1 MKLQRRVYSVL
12 IISASAQADHALRE
26 LLPELLYEPV
36 QTVASIAAAGRAAA
50 ERSYDFVILNSPL
63 PDDPGLSFA
72 IDQCRGGGT
81 VALLLVRAELYT
93 ELTEKVTPY
102 GVFTLAKPFSK
113 QTVLTALDWMASMRE
128 RLRRMERK
136 SLTLE
141 EKMEEIRL
149 INRAKWLLIEQ
160 RQMDEP
166 QAHRWIEKQAMDRC
180 VTRRAVAEELLAAQ
194 TETPFSE

>member
-1 MKLQRRVYSVL
+1 MKMQRRSYSVL
-12 IISASAQADHALRE
+12 IVSASAQADHALRE
-26 LLPELLYEPV
+26 LLPELQFEPV
-36 QTVASIAAAGRAAA
+36 QTVTSIAAAGRAVA
-50 ERSYDFVILNSPL
+50 ERSYDFVLLNSPL

-72 IDQCRGGGT
+72 MDQCRSSGT
-81 VALLLVRAELYT
+81 VVLLLVRAELYT
-93 ELTEKVTPY
+93 EITEKVTPA
-102 GVFTLAKPFSK
+102 GVFTLAKPFSR
-113 QTVLTALDWMASMRE
+113 QTVMAALDWMAAMRE

-160 RQMDEP
+160 QQMDEP

-180 VTRRAVAEELLAAQ
+180 VTRRVIAEELLAAQ
-194 TETPFSE
+194 TE